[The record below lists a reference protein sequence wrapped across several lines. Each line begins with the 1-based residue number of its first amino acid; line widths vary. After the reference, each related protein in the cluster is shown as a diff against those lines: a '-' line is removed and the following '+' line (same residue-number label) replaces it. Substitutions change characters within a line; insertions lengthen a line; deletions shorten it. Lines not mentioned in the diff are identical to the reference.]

1 MCKRKQFLAC
11 LVTGLLML
19 FQATALAKK
28 PSDDAEDPSTTT
40 PALSELADRPLYLA
54 GGRGVPGNLV
64 LTPSVEYPTIQS
76 LANLGNYSRDTA
88 FVGYFDPE
96 KCYLYSYSD
105 TESERHFYPSSIAS
119 DRACSGVGEWS
130 GNFLNWAT
138 TQTIDPFRKALT
150 GGYRVKDT
158 STETWLEKARHPGQS
173 GIADRSISGTEAAR
187 ATPFSDSSV
196 SIRIE
201 GMEKSMQFVLG
212 DRSFESRG
220 DENLKDYDPDNFPYR
235 ESDDDDNTY
244 AYQAAVRVKVCDES
258 VGLETNCVEYDSS
271 WKPEGLI
278 QSNAETLRYS
288 VFGYLN
294 DSSNTRDG
302 AVLRAGQRDVTDEWD
317 PATGIID
324 TNPDSASEGN
334 SGVINYI
341 NKFGQLNEFDHKA
354 LDPVSELY
362 YAATRYLKNQGN
374 VSAYSDILTD
384 KFKDGFPVITDW
396 DDPMIYECQ
405 ATAIL
410 GIGDVNSHDDG
421 NLPGS
426 SYQGDEPTMP
436 SEVSADNTVN
446 VTTMTNRV
454 GTMEGLG
461 NNLGEGEFTGREN
474 TAYIAGLAYD
484 NHINDMR
491 PDLEGE
497 QLAST
502 HWVDVVENEA
512 LKGPASNQYYLAAK
526 YGGFTVPDDYDENRT
541 EALPEEWWTTGEI
554 VSWGNTSFKR
564 PENFYIAGDATR
576 MVESLGKAFENIVT
590 DAIGSSTGVTF
601 NTATIETDTL
611 LFGAEF
617 NSANWSG
624 NLYATAVTET
634 ADGPPSISDEYEW
647 EAGEELDAR
656 DLVNDPRNIYTYTGT
671 SGVEFT
677 EANLTSFSQSM
688 QDDLSFGGDSD
699 LAEDRISYLRG
710 NEVQGFRVRTSLLGD
725 IVDSTPVYVQKPSL
739 SWPNAEPF
747 GEPAANETSPDKF
760 YANFR
765 GDQVDRDGVVYV
777 GANDGM
783 LHAFSAENGEE
794 LFAYIPEFLASN
806 ADQEGLHYLSRPAYS
821 HRYYADLTPVVSD
834 VFTEGASDSIKA
846 WRTILIGG
854 ARTGGKGIF
863 ALDVTDP
870 SGFANGSNTVPMW
883 EFSSDD
889 DDRMG
894 YVTEPPTIG
903 LADWG
908 GGDYRWTAFLPNGY
922 LSTTPATGVFMLD
935 IEGGLDGEWTEDTD
949 YQFIEFQTGTGASG
963 LSPLRQVDLTGDR
976 IIDRIY
982 AGDLNGN
989 IWVAADGGNQGWDDA
1004 YGGPLFTASVSGE
1017 AQPITAA
1024 PMVIRY
1030 PDEEEVDDG
1039 NNGNNKKSAEQKIM
1053 VLFGTG
1059 KYLEESDVTTT
1070 ATQSFYGVF
1079 DGTAGLDRS
1088 DLVGRTL
1095 DNSTVT
1101 VDGETYEVRS
1111 SSGDDF
1117 VTTTYQGWYVDL
1129 IDDRERINQPA
1140 QVRGNYIFVNSL
1152 VPSDNP
1158 CDIGGGGWIM
1168 AFGLDGRTP
1177 DRAVWP
1183 KLGEPFVGFKT
1194 EGGIPN
1200 VPALIGDYALIP
1212 RSDSE
1217 ILSEEIEVGR
1227 QTEQL
1232 GRMSWQELYE

>member
-1 MCKRKQFLAC
+1 MSYRNKVLLPLWSMLVALCSISSLASASAI
-11 LVTGLLML
+11 T
-19 FQATALAKK
+19 
-28 PSDDAEDPSTTT
+28 D
-40 PALSELADRPLYLA
+40 LADRPLYLA
-54 GGRGVPGNLV
+54 GGRGVPGSLV

-76 LANLGNYSRDTA
+76 LANLGNYSRDFA
-88 FVGYFDPE
+88 YVGYFDSE
-96 KCYLYSYSD
+96 KCYQYSYST
-105 TESERHFYPSSIAS
+105 TESERHFYPTSKATN
-119 DRACSGVGEWS
+119 RACSNAGEWS

-173 GIADRSISGTEAAR
+173 NLPDRSISGTEAAM
-187 ATPFSDSSV
+187 ATPFSDKITV
-196 SIRIE
+196 RIQ
-201 GMEKSMQFVLG
+201 GMEKSMQFALG
-212 DRSFESRG
+212 DRSLESPG
-220 DENLKDYDPDNFPYR
+220 DQSIKDYDPDNYPYKSSGTDSNKYPYR
-235 ESDDDDNTY
+235 V
-244 AYQAAVRVKVCDES
+244 AVRVKVCDSS
-258 VGLETNCVEYDSS
+258 VGLEDDCVEYDNA

-278 QSNAETLRYS
+278 QKNVETLRYS

-294 DSSNTRDG
+294 DDSNRRDG
-302 AVLRAGQRDVTDEWD
+302 AVLRAGQRDVSREW
-317 PATGIID
+317 
-324 TNPDSASEGN
+324 NPDTGVIYQNPDNASEGN

-341 NKFGQLNEFDHKA
+341 NKFGQLNTYNHKS

-362 YAATRYLKNQGN
+362 YAATRYLKHQGN
-374 VSAYSDILTD
+374 VSAYTDNLTD
-384 KFKDGFPVITDW
+384 KFKDGFPVITNW
-396 DDPMIYECQ
+396 DDPITYECQ

-426 SYQGDEPTMP
+426 SYRGDEPTMP
-436 SEVSADNTVN
+436 SEVSNDDTVN
-446 VTTMTNRV
+446 VTTMTDRI
-454 GTMEGLG
+454 GIMEGLG
-461 NNLGEGEFTGREN
+461 SNLGEKEFTGRQN

-484 NHINDMR
+484 NHVNDLR
-491 PDLEGE
+491 PDLDGK
-497 QLAST
+497 QVAST
-502 HWVDVVENEA
+502 HWVDVLESRV
-512 LKGPASNQYYLAAK
+512 LKGPSQNQYYLAAK
-526 YGGFTVPDDYDENRT
+526 YGGFDVPDNYDPT
-541 EALPEEWWTTGEI
+541 QTDPLPEEWWTTGDV

-590 DAIGSSTGVTF
+590 DAIGSSTGITF

-617 NSANWSG
+617 NSANWTG
-624 NLYATAVTET
+624 NLFAAAVSET
-634 ADGPPSISDEYEW
+634 ADGPPSISETYEW
-647 EAGEELDAR
+647 EAGDQLDAR
-656 DLVNDPRNIYTYTGT
+656 DLSTNSRNIYTYTG
-671 SGVEFT
+671 SDGVEFNK
-677 EANLTSFSQSM
+677 ANLTSFSQDM
-688 QDDLSFGGDSD
+688 QNDLAFGGDSS
-699 LAEDRISYLRG
+699 LAEDRIDYLQG
-710 NEVQGFRVRTSLLGD
+710 QAISGFRVRSSLLGD
-725 IVDSTPVYVQKPSL
+725 IVNSTPVYVQKPSL

-747 GEPAANETSPDKF
+747 GEASTNATDPNKF
-760 YANFR
+760 YVNFR
-765 GDQVDRDGVVYV
+765 SDQVNRSGVVYV

-783 LHAFSAENGEE
+783 LHAFGASDGEE

-806 ADQEGLHYLSRPAYS
+806 QAQSGLHYLTNPAYS

-834 VFTEGASDSIKA
+834 IYTAGANSSSKA
-846 WRTILIGG
+846 WRTVLIGG

-863 ALDVTDP
+863 ALDITDP
-870 SGFANGSNTVPMW
+870 SAFSNAADTIPMW
-883 EFSSDD
+883 EFSAKD

-894 YVTEPPTIG
+894 FITEPPTVG

-922 LSTTPATGVFMLD
+922 LSATPATGLFMLD
-935 IEGGLDGEWTEDTD
+935 IEGGLDGVWTEGTD
-949 YQFIEFQTGTGASG
+949 YKFIEFESGTGASG
-963 LSPLRQVDLTGDR
+963 LSPVRQVDLNGDR
-976 IIDRIY
+976 IIDKVY

-989 IWVAADGGNQGWDDA
+989 IWVAADGGNQGWDDVF
-1004 YGGPLFTASVSGE
+1004 GSPLFTAAISGQ

-1030 PDEEEVDDG
+1030 PDQEEVSSGNGNGG
-1039 NNGNNKKSAEQKIM
+1039 NNQTQQKIM

-1059 KYLEESDVTTT
+1059 KYLEESDVATT
-1070 ATQSFYGVF
+1070 ATQSFYGVL
-1079 DGTAGLDRS
+1079 DGTAGLTRS
-1088 DLVGRTL
+1088 DLVDRTL
-1095 DNSTVT
+1095 TNGTTT
-1101 VDGETYEVRS
+1101 VDGQTYEVRTS
-1111 SSGDDF
+1111 AGDDF
-1117 VTTTYQGWYVDL
+1117 VPGTNQGWYVDL
-1129 IDDRERINQPA
+1129 IDSGERITQPA

-1152 VPSDNP
+1152 VPTTNP

-1200 VPALIGDYALIP
+1200 TPSLIGDYALIP

-1217 ILSEEIEVGR
+1217 ILSEEIDVGR

-1232 GRMSWQELYE
+1232 GRMSWQELYQ